1 MKKLLLMMILC
12 LVMMSNS
19 VNLCSA
25 NLKDYYDN
33 NPDYV
38 HVATG
43 HFYLP
48 SIDVQEYNPPYYQIA
63 GKFAGTDGYDRKRE
77 SIEIVRFNWYTKETF
92 HKNKYGNWEKEE
104 VSDDYH
110 KRYPKLR
117 ANALFRAAYEMNF
130 YNWGEAV
137 KEVTIQVKYVDG
149 SAKSIT
155 KTYNGI
161 KSNIT

>member
-1 MKKLLLMMILC
+1 MADYLGGGFMKKLLLMMILC

-43 HFYLP
+43 HFIVYLYLP

-63 GKFAGTDGYDRKRE
+63 GKFVGTDGYDRKRE

-92 HKNKYGNWEKEE
+92 HKNKYGKAQNKERC
-104 VSDDYH
+104 H
-110 KRYPKLR
+110 KHHSQICTVEPSRLHGTRTLYAQP
-117 ANALFRAAYEMNF
+117 FQPF
-130 YNWGEAV
+130 PV
-137 KEVTIQVKYVDG
+137 H
-149 SAKSIT
+149 SCHS
-155 KTYNGI
+155 
-161 KSNIT
+161 S